1 MIYNTKSTI
10 TKTYINAKYKDKDE
24 VKQLGAKWDNDE
36 KRWYVMSYHPNYNK
50 ILNKY
55 GKMIS
60 YKEYI
65 EEKKQQEKIQRAEQK
80 QKKKDEK
87 VLRENYRAKGYRA
100 SKMEAKIDKVFG
112 KYNPEIKLLDNIK
125 YVGHKVIRIKVDESK
140 SKKYNIKDVV
150 ALGNKF
156 SQYMDKKKV
165 RGKLMTSIVY
175 GDLGWRSGYFTN
187 IGDDIKLYSHA
198 DSGIEMDEPQNIR
211 SFVFY
216 MVLKPRNA
224 GGNDKFN
231 DCLYNCL
238 RQLLHNSLPWKDG
251 ASFKKFLGLNR
262 FDKVPI
268 DLIPKIEQK
277 LRTFQINVR
286 GDYVYSSTIQSSKSI
301 NLLLQNEHYTINKMR
316 YNKPPL
322 FKYVSYNEK
331 KPMLYDKLTFEGY
344 DGETKRKL
352 SKQDVNDILYNHKTE
367 YILIYRDE
375 DYNKLTIEEE
385 YVELINIIETLKTES
400 NGIINM
406 YKTGNYKNTA
416 LDLLDRF
423 TKYINELD
431 PIEQDEADWIHKAS
445 IGALIWAE
453 EFEGQLYK
461 YDVKSLYPHL
471 MTLPTNKFP
480 IKRGEFMKLTK
491 FDEYFQFGIY
501 RCIIKPST
509 DDNINK
515 LFRFNKDNFYTQTSL
530 TNAKSLNLEIELII
544 DDEPNF
550 LYYSRDK
557 LITCQEVFKTYVDFL
572 FNLKEKNVPKSKK
585 ILNMLWGAL
594 GEVKTKKY
602 YCENNKQIT
611 ISKDE
616 ELFLLRPYKLNE
628 DIDIIETSNI
638 ANRYLTPYARLTPFL
653 ISKGR
658 QFMSDIMKPYSSKI
672 HRIQTD
678 GFYCET
684 QIHTNTE
691 VNIGEL
697 KYEGFTENGI
707 IKNCINPVPVHY

>member
-1 MIYNTKSTI
+1 MTSV
-10 TKTYINAKYKDKDE
+10 D
-24 VKQLGAKWDNDE
+24 
-36 KRWYVMSYHPNYNK
+36 
-50 ILNKY
+50 Y
-55 GKMIS
+55 GK
-60 YKEYI
+60 
-65 EEKKQQEKIQRAEQK
+65 
-80 QKKKDEK
+80 
-87 VLRENYRAKGYRA
+87 
-100 SKMEAKIDKVFG
+100 
-112 KYNPEIKLLDNIK
+112 
-125 YVGHKVIRIKVDESK
+125 
-140 SKKYNIKDVV
+140 
-150 ALGNKF
+150 
-156 SQYMDKKKV
+156 
-165 RGKLMTSIVY
+165 
-175 GDLGWRSGYFTN
+175 LGWRSGYFTN
-187 IGDDIKLYSHA
+187 IGDDVRLYSHA

-216 MVLKPRNA
+216 MVLKPKNA

-238 RQLLHNSLPWKDG
+238 RQLIHENLPWKDG
-251 ASFKKFLGLNR
+251 ESFKKFLGLNR

-286 GDYVYSSTIQSSKSI
+286 GDYVYSSTVKSLKSI
-301 NLLLQNEHYTINKMR
+301 DLLLQDEHYTINKMR
-316 YNKPPL
+316 YNKPRL

-344 DGETKRKL
+344 DGKTKRKL
-352 SKQDVNDILYNHKTE
+352 SKQDVNEMLYDYKTE

-385 YVELINIIETLKTES
+385 YVELINIIETLKKES
-400 NGIINM
+400 NGYINM

-423 TKYINELD
+423 TKYLNEQE
-431 PIEQDEADWIHKAS
+431 PIEQDEAEWIRKAS

-453 EFEGQLYK
+453 EYDGELYK
-461 YDVKSLYPHL
+461 YDVKSLYPYL

-480 IKRGEFMKLTK
+480 IKRGEFMNLTK

-509 DDNINK
+509 DDNMNK
-515 LFRFNKDNFYTQTSL
+515 LFRFNKDNYYTQTSL
-530 TNAKSLNLEIELII
+530 TQAKSLNLEIELII
-544 DDEPNF
+544 DDKPNF

-557 LITCQEVFKTYVDFL
+557 LITCQEVFKSYVDLL
-572 FNLKEKNVPKSKK
+572 FNLKEKNVPKAKK
-585 ILNMLWGAL
+585 ILNILWGAL

-602 YCENNKQIT
+602 YCENNKPIT

-616 ELFLLRPYKLNE
+616 ELFLLRPYKFNE

-638 ANRYLTPYARLTPFL
+638 AHRYLTNYARLTPFL

-658 QFMSDIMKPYSSKI
+658 QFMSDMMKPYSSNI

-684 QIHTNTE
+684 KVHSNID
-691 VNIGEL
+691 VKIGEL
-697 KYEGFTENGI
+697 KYEGFTEHGI